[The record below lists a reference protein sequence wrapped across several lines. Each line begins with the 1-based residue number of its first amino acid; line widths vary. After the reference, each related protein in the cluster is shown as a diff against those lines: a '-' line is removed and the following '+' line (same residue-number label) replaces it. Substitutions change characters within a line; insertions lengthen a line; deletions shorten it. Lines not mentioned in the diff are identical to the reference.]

1 MFAAEVTESKK
12 TRMEDVVVGLTS
24 KCVAMFLDSSPGFPQ
39 FSRRFTPEEQ
49 LKTERELEKLIDETT
64 SRVARSKAS
73 GAARAAE
80 VEKLKA
86 SVKVFV
92 ARFLCSG
99 NNGTE
104 TDFLEDFSQVG
115 DEFVRKAR
123 AFDPRLNLE
132 DIHQALRNV
141 WIMNSLQVFLGKQ
154 VALTPSG
161 FAYSLLYPYT
171 DNYLDDPRVPPE
183 TKTDFVHA
191 LGRRLAGEEVQAM
204 IPALSNPFKLI
215 ETIEGEYPRLAY
227 AEVFDSL
234 LAIHHAQVEALA
246 QQARSPSLSTQD
258 ILEMSVEKGGTS
270 VLADG
275 YVAAGV
281 LEDEVKDFAF
291 GFGVCLQLM
300 DDLQDL
306 EEDWAHGHQTLMTK
320 TAAVGCLDV
329 VTNRL
334 INFRASLIGSGGY
347 LYSPQ
352 AQALLQL
359 SHKSCLTLILEAT
372 ARASHR
378 YTKDYLT
385 ALEAYSP
392 LRFSYLK
399 SLKENLR
406 HKSKSPRRLESAI
419 SAGAYSGR

>member
-1 MFAAEVTESKK
+1 MLAPEVTEIKK
-12 TRMEDVVVGLTS
+12 TRLEDVIRGLRS
-24 KCVAMFLDSSPGFPQ
+24 KYVTMFLDSSPGFPQ

-49 LKTERELEKLIDETT
+49 LKTEGELEKFIDETT
-64 SRVARSKAS
+64 SRVERSKTS

-104 TDFLEDFSQVG
+104 TDFLEDFSHVG
-115 DEFVRKAR
+115 DDFVRKAR

-141 WIMNSLQVFLGKQ
+141 WIINSLQVFLGKQ

-171 DNYLDDPRVPPE
+171 DNYLDDPHVPAD
-183 TKTDFVHA
+183 TKRGFVDA

-215 ETIEGEYPRLAY
+215 GMIEGEYPRRAFP
-227 AEVFDSL
+227 EVFGSL
-234 LAIHHAQVEALA
+234 LAIHDAQVEALA
-246 QQARSPSLSTQD
+246 QQQSSRSLSNQD

-270 VLADG
+270 VLADA
-275 YVAAGV
+275 YMAAGV
-281 LEDEVKDFAF
+281 LEDRVEDFAF

-306 EEDWAHGHQTLMTK
+306 EEDLRRKHQTLMTK
-320 TAAVGCLDV
+320 TVAASDLNAT
-329 VTNRL
+329 TNRL
-334 INFRASLIGSGGY
+334 INFTTSVIRLGDY
-347 LYSPQ
+347 LQSPQ

-359 SHKSCLTLILEAT
+359 SHRSCVTLILEAA
-372 ARASHR
+372 ARASDR
-378 YTKDYLT
+378 YTKGYLT

-406 HKSKSPRRLESAI
+406 QRSRSLRRLESAM
-419 SAGAYSGR
+419 SAGAFSDR